1 MIFIKVLETETFLNA
16 SFIFIIYKIPR
27 YYKFFKSSSLTI
39 NINKLRIHMNDT
51 LLNIQDTWIN
61 SQIFNYFNVKDA
73 YDKNFNLS
81 VKGTHVIGNI
91 AKAIV

>member
-1 MIFIKVLETETFLNA
+1 
-16 SFIFIIYKIPR
+16 
-27 YYKFFKSSSLTI
+27 
-39 NINKLRIHMNDT
+39 MNDT

-61 SQIFNYFNVKDA
+61 SQIFNYSIVKDA

-91 AKAIV
+91 AKAIIESFYNNNI

>member
-1 MIFIKVLETETFLNA
+1 
-16 SFIFIIYKIPR
+16 
-27 YYKFFKSSSLTI
+27 
-39 NINKLRIHMNDT
+39 MNDT

-91 AKAIV
+91 AKAIIESFYNNNI

>member
-1 MIFIKVLETETFLNA
+1 
-16 SFIFIIYKIPR
+16 
-27 YYKFFKSSSLTI
+27 
-39 NINKLRIHMNDT
+39 MNDT

-61 SQIFNYFNVKDA
+61 SQILNNFNVKDA